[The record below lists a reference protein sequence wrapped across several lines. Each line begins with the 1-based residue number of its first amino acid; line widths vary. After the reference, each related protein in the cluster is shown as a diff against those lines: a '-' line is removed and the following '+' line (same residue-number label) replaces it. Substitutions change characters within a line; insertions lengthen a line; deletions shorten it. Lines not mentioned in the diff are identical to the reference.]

1 MPALQPTIEDT
12 WASFTW
18 KLFALFQMRE
28 GWSLVEVNEEK
39 IFLMTAGAKPEA
51 TYEEIKNLYFPM
63 IRKGAKRRVNRKDR
77 VNIILSYQRA
87 CNHASIHFENA

>member
-1 MPALQPTIEDT
+1 MQALQPAPEDT

-18 KLFALFQMRE
+18 KLFAVFMMRE

-51 TYEEIKNLYFPM
+51 THDDMKASYFPM
-63 IRKGAKRRVNRKDR
+63 IRKGAKRRVNRQDR
-77 VNIILSYQRA
+77 LHIIHTYERA

>member
-1 MPALQPTIEDT
+1 MPALQPTTSDT

-18 KLFALFQMRE
+18 KLFAIFIMRE
-28 GWSLVEVNEEK
+28 GWSLAEVNEEK

-51 TYEEIKNLYFPM
+51 SNDMLKAAYFHMP
-63 IRKGAKRRVNRKDR
+63 RTGAKRRVDRQDR
-77 VNIILSYQRA
+77 VNIIHTYQRA